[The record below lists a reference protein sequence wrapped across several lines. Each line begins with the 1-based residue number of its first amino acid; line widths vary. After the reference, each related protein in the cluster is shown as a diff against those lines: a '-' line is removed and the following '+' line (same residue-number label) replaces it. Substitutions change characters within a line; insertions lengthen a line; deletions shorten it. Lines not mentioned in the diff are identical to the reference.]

1 LLLLGPRGDWGI
13 DVAEPTFGKVVTEI
27 KGLNNNKALRANR
40 IMVELLKFGREAG
53 LMFVHECILKTW
65 HLRKAPK
72 DWK

>member
-1 LLLLGPRGDWGI
+1 
-13 DVAEPTFGKVVTEI
+13 
-27 KGLNNNKALRANR
+27 
-40 IMVELLKFGREAG
+40 MVELLKFGREAG